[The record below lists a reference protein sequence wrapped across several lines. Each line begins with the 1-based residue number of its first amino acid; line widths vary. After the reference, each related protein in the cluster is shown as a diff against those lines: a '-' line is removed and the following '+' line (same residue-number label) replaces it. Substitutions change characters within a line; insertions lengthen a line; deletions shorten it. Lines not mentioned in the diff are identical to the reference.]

1 IYGYIMP
8 VLITARRADIK
19 SSEMSREMEQR
30 AVDVAAEA
38 FHAFN
43 NEKEVASHI
52 KKEFDKR
59 YNGTWHCIVG
69 RSFGSFVTHERQC
82 FIYFTLEPFDIVLYK
97 IGLN

>member
-1 IYGYIMP
+1 MP
-8 VLITARRADIK
+8 GLITARRANIK
-19 SSEMSREMEQR
+19 SSEMSPEMEQR

-38 FHAFN
+38 FDVCN

-52 KKEFDKR
+52 KKEFDKH

-82 FIYFTLEPFDIVLYK
+82 FIYFTLEPFDIVLYR